1 MDWRRGFVQGKEA
14 AGIILFSTP
23 TIKCSYAVPV
33 GKTLWTE
40 VIIPSQ
46 WSKPINGVRPPEHR
60 QTHLLQ
66 KAGACRAHSGP
77 LVDNSRRMLR
87 PSGGFS
93 IYLCLPQRSSG
104 FSILQPHS
112 PCLDSEGLSIDP
124 FGFTAVT
131 QGAWEAQP
139 LSVRQGANEVTSAEA
154 SDSLW
159 RTDCSHLQ
167 TTPEGRQPMCGCHPV
182 PGHCFLTTWKSRLG
196 LRPGTSPTPW
206 RQAAANGSPHKLVH

>member
-1 MDWRRGFVQGKEA
+1 MV
-14 AGIILFSTP
+14 
-23 TIKCSYAVPV
+23 
-33 GKTLWTE
+33 
-40 VIIPSQ
+40 
-46 WSKPINGVRPPEHR
+46 
-60 QTHLLQ
+60 
-66 KAGACRAHSGP
+66 SGP
-77 LVDNSRRMLR
+77 QNTDKRICSRKLGPAEPTQDHWLTIHAKCCDPREVSPFICVFLRGLLASQFSSLTPLVWTA
-87 PSGGFS
+87 
-93 IYLCLPQRSSG
+93 
-104 FSILQPHS
+104 
-112 PCLDSEGLSIDP
+112 EGLSIDP